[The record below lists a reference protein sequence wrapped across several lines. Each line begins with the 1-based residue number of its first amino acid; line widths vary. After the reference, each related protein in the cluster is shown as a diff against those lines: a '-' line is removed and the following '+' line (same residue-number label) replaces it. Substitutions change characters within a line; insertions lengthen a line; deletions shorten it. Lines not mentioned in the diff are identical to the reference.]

1 MSYISILLYAALSTF
16 QILLAQSYKLL
27 FVPVLLKLWWN
38 HSHKV
43 IFWVGFHLSLGQI
56 HTLSV
61 VWHYLADVK
70 TEYLEQNTEGLLKLP
85 KRCFNLK
92 NEKREFKILLC
103 TPCIVSTYWKQI
115 TVPNLEKING
125 SSTQHMKI
133 LILPKASHWF
143 EIEPAHS

>member
-70 TEYLEQNTEGLLKLP
+70 TKYLEQNTEGLLKLP

-92 NEKREFKILLC
+92 NEKCFALLC
-103 TPCIVSTYWKQI
+103 SVYILETNYSTKSRKNKWIVYSAHE
-115 TVPNLEKING
+115 N
-125 SSTQHMKI
+125 SD
-133 LILPKASHWF
+133 
-143 EIEPAHS
+143 PANSFTLVWNWACT